1 MALKELEVRYAAE
14 RSRDHK
20 LSDGEGLHLLVRPH
34 GAKLWRLKYRFD
46 GREKLLSFG
55 GYPEVS
61 LAQARL
67 RRAEA
72 KVALAEGPEHV
83 MAFATIQ
90 SGKEHLC
97 QTSLSSIFMHT
108 SHRHPVRLSRTCLQ
122 SLQTFACN
130 DDGARPSR
138 DRDHD

>member
-1 MALKELEVRYAAE
+1 MALKELEVRYGAK

-72 KVALAEGPEHV
+72 KVCARRG
-83 MAFATIQ
+83 
-90 SGKEHLC
+90 
-97 QTSLSSIFMHT
+97 
-108 SHRHPVRLSRTCLQ
+108 SRTCY
-122 SLQTFACN
+122 
-130 DDGARPSR
+130 GV
-138 DRDHD
+138 RDHPKWQGTSLPDESEFNFYAYLSSASCQAFKDVFAIASNVWV